1 MKILIIGSGGREH
14 AIIWKLS
21 QSPKVTKLFCA
32 PGNAG
37 ISDMADCIPIKA
49 DDIKKIK
56 EFALKEKIDFVV
68 IGPEDPLAKG
78 IVDELEKAG
87 LKVFGASKKAAQLE
101 ASKSFAK
108 KIMNKYGIPTAK
120 AKTFTSF
127 ESAKKYV
134 ANHTLPI
141 VIKADGL
148 AAGKGVLICK
158 TKKEAESAL
167 KKILIDKVFK
177 SAGTKVLIEECLQG
191 EEASFIA
198 FTDGKTV
205 LPLPSSQD
213 HKRVFDDD
221 KGPNTGGMGAY
232 SPAPILTDSLTEKVM
247 QEIMIPTVQGM
258 AKEGIIFKGI
268 LYAGLMIDGDD
279 IKVLEFNVR
288 FGDPEAQP
296 LFMRLKSDLLPIMM
310 ATIDGTLHKH
320 KIEIDKKASV
330 CVVMA
335 SNGYPDK
342 YKKGT
347 PIYGLEKLKNSK
359 KTVVFH
365 AGTEKKNK
373 KIVTNGGRVLGV
385 TSLGNTIEEAIKNV
399 YNDVAKIDWDKVQY
413 RKDIGKKAISKL
425 KKKIEVSI
433 IMGSKSD
440 MKIMQ
445 KTADKLENFNIK
457 SEIIIASAHRNPKKV
472 IDFAKNAS
480 KRGIKVI
487 IAGAGY
493 AAHLAGVIAAHTTLP
508 VIGVPIDSSS
518 LNGLDSL
525 LAMVQMPSS
534 VPVATVTIGSAGA
547 SNSAILA
554 AQIIALSDEEVSKKL
569 TQFKK
574 GLELS

>member
-87 LKVFGASKKAAQLE
+87 LKVFGANKKAAQLE

-167 KKILIDKVFK
+167 KKILVDKVFK

-310 ATIDGTLHKH
+310 ATTDGTLHKH

-445 KTADKLENFNIK
+445 KTADTLESFNIK

-472 IDFAKNAS
+472 IDFAKNARE
-480 KRGIKVI
+480 RGIKVI

-547 SNSAILA
+547 SNAAILA